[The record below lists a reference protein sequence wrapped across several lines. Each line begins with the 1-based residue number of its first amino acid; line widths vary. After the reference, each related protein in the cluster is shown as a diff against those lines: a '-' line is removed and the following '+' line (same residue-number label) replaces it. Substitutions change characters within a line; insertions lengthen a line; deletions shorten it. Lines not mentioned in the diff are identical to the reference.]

1 MKQLLRKSWLLLF
14 TLGLLWP
21 LAARAEVDPINSTT
35 FGDLAVD
42 GYDPVAYFTD
52 GKPVEGKK
60 EFSFDW
66 SGATWRFASAEHRDL
81 FAAAREVA
89 EAEGVSESGY
99 RLLFNTGP
107 DSGQVIFHA
116 HLHLLGGEK
125 LSAERV

>member
-1 MKQLLRKSWLLLF
+1 MSCLFCCIADGEVPATIVHETKTTLAFRDLHPKAPVHVLLIPREHV
-14 TLGLLWP
+14 P
-21 LAARAEVDPINSTT
+21 N
-35 FGDLAVD
+35 AVD
-42 GYDPVAYFTD
+42 LNGEQL
-52 GKPVEGKK
+52 G
-60 EFSFDW
+60 
-66 SGATWRFASAEHRDL
+66 DL

-89 EAEGVSESGY
+89 EAEGVAESGY